1 MQQRRAERSICLEP
15 DKSTPPHLHK
25 PPEISMSQDLL
36 ETIEGGIAT
45 LTMNRPEARNALS
58 TEMFNGLAEALPRL
72 ANDPAVRLVVLT
84 GAGAAFCSG
93 GDVKGFARRAGGE
106 ASTTTFDHRVTDLRA
121 RMEVCRWLH
130 EMPKPTLAVIPGPAA
145 GAGLSLALACDLRI
159 ASEDA
164 KLTTAFSKIG
174 LSGDFGGS
182 YFLNHLVGAA
192 KAREMYFT
200 AQVLGGAEAQRIG
213 LVNRAVPAVQL
224 VEAARAWAAELAAL
238 PTIAIGYMKRN
249 LNIGLRG
256 SLSDVLDA
264 EAIHMIR
271 TFETADHKSAA
282 AAFVEKRT
290 PRFEGR

>member
-1 MQQRRAERSICLEP
+1 MN
-15 DKSTPPHLHK
+15 
-25 PPEISMSQDLL
+25 QDLL
-36 ETIEGGIAT
+36 QTIEGGIAT

-58 TEMFNGLAEALPRL
+58 AEMFEGLYGALPRL

-106 ASTTTFDHRVTDLRA
+106 ASTTTFDYKVTDLRK
-121 RMEVCRWLH
+121 RMEVSRWLH

-145 GAGLSLALACDLRI
+145 GAGLSLALACDMRI

-200 AQVLGGAEAQRIG
+200 GQVVSGAEAQRIG
-213 LVNRAVPAVQL
+213 LVHRSVPAERLQ
-224 VEAARAWAAELAAL
+224 EEARAWAAELAAL

-249 LNIGLRG
+249 LNVGLHG
-256 SLSDVLDA
+256 SLSDVLDT

-271 TFETADHKSAA
+271 TFETDDHKAAA
-282 AAFVEKRT
+282 AAFVEKRA